1 MPDTLVPHV
10 FVVVGA
16 TGDLVRR
23 MLLPAPYEVHRRDRG
38 DAASVILGVTR
49 QEKFTDDD
57 FRQIASEALENS
69 ADSPNNDAKAD
80 IRRWCAERLYFE
92 PADNGPNGYERVAK
106 RIRSLEKDHELPGNR
121 VFYLATPP
129 AAFAEIVAQLDN
141 AKLNDG
147 PGWTRLV
154 VEKPFGRDLESAHEL
169 NRSILKSFDE
179 SQVYRID
186 HFLGKETVQNLIVF
200 RFANMLFESAWNR
213 DRIAN
218 VQITVAEDLGV
229 ENRAGYYERAGALRD
244 MAQNHLTQLLALI
257 AMDAPP
263 RIDADALRSEKLRV
277 LRSIDPIDA
286 DDVVFGQY
294 AAGEID
300 GQSVPGYRDEPGVAD
315 DSPTDT
321 YVAMKL
327 SIDNWRWHGVPFFL
341 RTGKRM
347 GRKASEIAV
356 TFRAPPVCLFEPI
369 GPCDVQADVLRL
381 RLQPNE
387 GVSLAFDVKLPGEP
401 LELRQQRLDFRYADV
416 FGDVPPA
423 YETLLADV
431 IAGDQTHFVR
441 ADEVEAAWRI
451 YTPVLENRRL
461 PATYTAGSFGPS
473 AADKL
478 VEKYGCVWIAP

>member
-1 MPDTLVPHV
+1 MFDGQLVLAAGEPLEIALGRRGAGCVHV
-10 FVVVGA
+10 PILRLFDVDANQRQFRIVES
-16 TGDLVRR
+16 LV
-23 MLLPAPYEVHRRDRG
+23 
-38 DAASVILGVTR
+38 
-49 QEKFTDDD
+49 
-57 FRQIASEALENS
+57 
-69 ADSPNNDAKAD
+69 
-80 IRRWCAERLYFE
+80 
-92 PADNGPNGYERVAK
+92 
-106 RIRSLEKDHELPGNR
+106 
-121 VFYLATPP
+121 
-129 AAFAEIVAQLDN
+129 
-141 AKLNDG
+141 
-147 PGWTRLV
+147 
-154 VEKPFGRDLESAHEL
+154 KP
-169 NRSILKSFDE
+169 
-179 SQVYRID
+179 
-186 HFLGKETVQNLIVF
+186 
-200 RFANMLFESAWNR
+200 RFACFAPQQLNPFAVPR
-213 DRIAN
+213 QGRPAR
-218 VQITVAEDLGV
+218 G
-229 ENRAGYYERAGALRD
+229 RYE
-244 MAQNHLTQLLALI
+244 LL
-257 AMDAPP
+257 

-401 LELRQQRLDFRYADV
+401 LELRQQRLDFRYADA

-451 YTPVLENRRL
+451 YTPVLENRRRS
-461 PATYTAGSFGPS
+461 AAYRAGSFGPS

-478 VEKYGCVWIAP
+478 VEKYGCAWIAP